1 MKEIFV
7 ERRNNILRIAIRNKG
22 ILEECIVEEEN
33 QGPLIGEIYKGR
45 VKNIIPATN
54 SIFVD
59 IGLSKEAYLYYSN
72 ELKENGI
79 KKGDEI
85 IVEVIKEPL
94 NDKGP
99 KVTTKFSIPSKYI
112 VLESFGEGIEFSKR
126 FKDEVKEELIRAEL
140 EEIPKVKLI
149 MRTESAN
156 VSIEELKVER
166 KLLLKEYEE
175 IMRRM
180 NFSTKLGKPY
190 GDNLALNK
198 VLRDKVG
205 TEPIKIVLDDV
216 DDFEFAKGYLKEQ
229 ENIIVKIFNDT
240 RGLFDTYGIE
250 KELLKLR
257 HNKVTLHCGGS
268 IVIDKTEAMYVVDVN
283 TGKNI
288 KERNFEKT
296 ILETNLEAAKEIGRQ
311 ILLRN
316 MSGIIV
322 IDFIDLRDKSHKS
335 LVLKELKEALKE
347 DGGNVKIFPFTEL
360 NLVQIARKRR
370 GKSVY
375 EYMEEKCPLCNGMG
389 RLIKLSYLEGLI
401 HNDIKRLSSENGI
414 KDFLIELDE
423 NYKEKVN
430 GDLVSFL
437 RNIDGLDKEIY
448 LNYVNGIEGYKIE
461 PLIFKNQKTNLEKYL
476 IKLD

>member
-1 MKEIFV
+1 
-7 ERRNNILRIAIRNKG
+7 
-22 ILEECIVEEEN
+22 
-33 QGPLIGEIYKGR
+33 
-45 VKNIIPATN
+45 
-54 SIFVD
+54 
-59 IGLSKEAYLYYSN
+59 
-72 ELKENGI
+72 
-79 KKGDEI
+79 
-85 IVEVIKEPL
+85 
-94 NDKGP
+94 
-99 KVTTKFSIPSKYI
+99 
-112 VLESFGEGIEFSKR
+112 
-126 FKDEVKEELIRAEL
+126 
-140 EEIPKVKLI
+140 
-149 MRTESAN
+149 
-156 VSIEELKVER
+156 
-166 KLLLKEYEE
+166 
-175 IMRRM
+175 
-180 NFSTKLGKPY
+180 
-190 GDNLALNK
+190 
-198 VLRDKVG
+198 
-205 TEPIKIVLDDV
+205 
-216 DDFEFAKGYLKEQ
+216 
-229 ENIIVKIFNDT
+229 
-240 RGLFDTYGIE
+240 
-250 KELLKLR
+250 
-257 HNKVTLHCGGS
+257 
-268 IVIDKTEAMYVVDVN
+268 MYVVDVN

-375 EYMEEKCPLCNGMG
+375 EYMEENCPLCNGMG

-423 NYKEKVN
+423 NYKDKVS
-430 GDLVSFL
+430 GDLISFL

-461 PLIFKNQKTNLEKYL
+461 PLIFKNQKTNLAQYL

>member
-1 MKEIFV
+1 
-7 ERRNNILRIAIRNKG
+7 
-22 ILEECIVEEEN
+22 
-33 QGPLIGEIYKGR
+33 
-45 VKNIIPATN
+45 
-54 SIFVD
+54 
-59 IGLSKEAYLYYSN
+59 
-72 ELKENGI
+72 
-79 KKGDEI
+79 
-85 IVEVIKEPL
+85 
-94 NDKGP
+94 
-99 KVTTKFSIPSKYI
+99 
-112 VLESFGEGIEFSKR
+112 
-126 FKDEVKEELIRAEL
+126 
-140 EEIPKVKLI
+140 

-180 NFSTKLGKPY
+180 NFSTKLGKLY

-257 HNKVTLHCGGS
+257 HNKVTLHCGGN

-401 HNDIKRLSSENGI
+401 HNDIKRLNSENGI